1 MLRLPVRLVIMLA
14 AAGLLGS
21 APAADDGWMALFAGT
36 DLAAWRDTTGWQ
48 LAKAVTLDPQNAKK
62 LIAVPGDGVLV
73 SHGKGTDL
81 LSKQTF
87 RDVEAHVEFWLSK
100 GSNSG
105 VKLMGLYEIQII
117 DRPPAPPEK
126 LTGDFTGGIYPRA
139 EQAPSYRHLDR
150 GFPPLVDAAKPAGQW
165 QTLDITFTAPRFT
178 DGKKTVNA
186 AFVKVL
192 LNGTVVQ
199 SGRDVG
205 SPTGHN
211 HVRKEVAAG
220 PLLLQGD
227 HGPVAFR
234 NVRVRPLAAN

>member
-1 MLRLPVRLVIMLA
+1 LAIVLVA
-14 AAGLLGS
+14 
-21 APAADDGWMALFAGT
+21 APAADVGWITLFAGT
-36 DLAAWRDTTGWQ
+36 DLAAWKDSSGWQ
-48 LAKAVTLDPQNAKK
+48 LAKAVTIDPVNARRFV
-62 LIAVPGDGVLV
+62 AEPGEGLLV
-73 SHGKGTDL
+73 SHGKGKDL
-81 LSKQTF
+81 LSKQSF
-87 RDVEAHVEFWLSK
+87 GDVDVHVEFFVSK

-117 DRPPAPPEK
+117 DRPPVPAEK

-139 EQAPSYRHLDR
+139 VQAPSYRHLDR
-150 GFPPLVDAAKPAGQW
+150 GFPPLVDAARPAGQW
-165 QTLDITFTAPRFT
+165 QTLAITFTAPRFT
-178 DGKKTVNA
+178 DGKKTRNA
-186 AFVKVL
+186 AFAEVR

-211 HVRKEVAAG
+211 HVRKEVATG

-234 NVRVRPLAAN
+234 NVRVRPRAAD